1 MTNALWVAVFVSVA
15 LLSSSLGCDDVKK
28 SAELKAAEA
37 IGDIATERLA
47 SLGETERAA
56 NDLINVPIEVRR
68 LHEVVWQARGVAN
81 TQLIATSEG
90 NVIFDTGLATQAAK
104 QRRLLGEAIP
114 GEVTHVILS
123 HSHQDHAGG
132 TDFWVEEGTEIVAHK
147 EYPEEQRYLKAL
159 EPYFWH
165 RNRTLFPFMPE
176 EPPDIGFLEYG
187 HVVPTVLVDDGD
199 VLRFE
204 QGGIE
209 FEVLPTPGAEGAD
222 NLTLWL
228 PEQKIFFSGDFFGPL
243 FPQFPNIFT
252 MRGEKIRKPIEY
264 IASLDRVIALA
275 PEMIV
280 PSHNDPIE
288 GKEEI
293 KAALVRMRDAVQYVH
308 DEVVKGMNAGK
319 TVDELMAEITLPP
332 ELELSQVHGRV
343 SWGVKSIWEYYAT
356 WFHFDTT
363 TELYPVPASAVWS
376 EVREVAGA
384 DALVARANAHIEAG
398 RHVEGLHLL
407 EFVLAD
413 GHDHRGGLEARTQA
427 LEALL
432 ERSQRGLDNSYE
444 NDWLRYRLRDTRAR
458 LEAVPAESEAQA
470 SD

>member
-1 MTNALWVAVFVSVA
+1 MTLARRHRASVFGLFALAATVA
-15 LLSSSLGCDDVKK
+15 LGCDDLQK
-28 SAELKAAEA
+28 SAELKSAEI

-56 NDLINVPIEVRR
+56 NDLINVPIEVRQ
-68 LHEVVWQARGVAN
+68 LADVVWQVRGVAN
-81 TQLIATSEG
+81 THLVKTSEG

-104 QRRLLGEAIP
+104 QRRLLGEAVP
-114 GEVTHVILS
+114 GKITHVVLS

-132 TDFWVEEGTEIVAHK
+132 TQFWVEDGTDIVAHR

-176 EPPDIGFLEYG
+176 EPPNIGFLEYG
-187 HVVPTVLVDDGD
+187 NVVPTVLVDDGD

-204 QGGIE
+204 QGGVR
-209 FEVLPTPGAEGAD
+209 FEVIPTPGAEGAD
-222 NLTLWL
+222 NLSLWL
-228 PEQKIFFSGDFFGPL
+228 PDQKIFFAGDFFGPL
-243 FPQFPNIFT
+243 FPQFPNVFT

-264 IASLDRVIALA
+264 IRSLETVIALE

-288 GKEEI
+288 GKEGI
-293 KAALVRMRDAVQYVH
+293 KASLIKMRDAVQYVH
-308 DEVVKGMNAGK
+308 DAVIAGMNDGK
-319 TVDELMAEITLPP
+319 TVHQLMAEVSLPP

-343 SWGVKSIWEYYAT
+343 SWAVKSIWEYYAT

-363 TELYPVPASAVWS
+363 TELYPVPASTVWS
-376 EVREVAGA
+376 EVVELAGA

-398 RHVEGLHLL
+398 RPVEGLHLL
-407 EFVLAD
+407 ELVLAD
-413 GHDHRGGLEARTQA
+413 GNNDLAGLEARKHA
-427 LEALL
+427 LEDLL
-432 ERSQRGLDNSYE
+432 EQSREALDNSYE
-444 NDWLRYRLRDTRAR
+444 NDWLRYRLHDTDAR
-458 LEAVPAESEAQA
+458 IAVVKGEDAG
-470 SD
+470 